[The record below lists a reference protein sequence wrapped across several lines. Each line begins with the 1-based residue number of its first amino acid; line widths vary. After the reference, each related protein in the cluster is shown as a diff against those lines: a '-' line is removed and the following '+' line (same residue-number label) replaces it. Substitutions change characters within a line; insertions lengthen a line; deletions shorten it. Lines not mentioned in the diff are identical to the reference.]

1 MTGLFFFKNAV
12 HLFYKYLEYVNVKH
26 IAVVGAK
33 TAQLCKQLGINID
46 FIPND
51 YSQEGLLEGL
61 NLEKSSILIPSSAR
75 GKTKIATNS
84 R

>member
-1 MTGLFFFKNAV
+1 MIIMTGLFFFKNAV

-33 TAQLCKQLGINID
+33 LRSYKQLGINID

-61 NLEKSSILIPSSAR
+61 NLENLLF
-75 GKTKIATNS
+75 
-84 R
+84 